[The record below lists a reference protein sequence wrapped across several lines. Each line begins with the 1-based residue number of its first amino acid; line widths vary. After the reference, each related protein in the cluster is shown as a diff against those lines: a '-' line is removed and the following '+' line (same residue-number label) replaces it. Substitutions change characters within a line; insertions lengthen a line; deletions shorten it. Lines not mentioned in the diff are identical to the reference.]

1 MSLNPSITYHSR
13 APALGC
19 KLLNSETWT
28 VKTRFRNSENYKFV
42 LDEELNF
49 LIQATASISLTSRD
63 ILFTTM
69 ALDFW

>member
-1 MSLNPSITYHSR
+1 MSLIPSITYHSR

-42 LDEELNF
+42 VDEEWNF
-49 LIQATASISLTSRD
+49 LIQTTARIHLTCRD
-63 ILFTTM
+63 ISFTTM
-69 ALDFW
+69 ALDF